1 MTTTSFKFLIFF
13 PIVVMAYYVI
23 PKRFRQI
30 WLLVVSYYFYMSWD
44 AKYGL
49 VLLAV
54 TAVTWL
60 GAIMLEWIDG
70 RITEERRRDHL
81 KKLCVGALGL
91 AVFGAL
97 FCCKYIVLVVG
108 ISFYTLQSFGYI
120 MDVYRGKA
128 MAERNF
134 LRYALFLSFFPTVV
148 SGPIERSTTLLCQL
162 RCEERTNFRLENIKQ
177 GLCMILWGYFLKL
190 VLAERIE
197 FFVNAV
203 YSQSLGGVYAILATM
218 LYAVQIYCDFAGYST
233 LAMGAG
239 RTLGFALT
247 ENFDAPYLASTVSEF
262 WRRWHRSLTG
272 WFRDYIYIP
281 LGGNR
286 KGRVRKYMNIMI
298 VFMISGIWHGDG
310 WKYLIWG
317 GLNGFYQVAGEVLS
331 PVRKKIVRALRLD
344 KMGKVYKVMQV
355 MVTFVLVDFAWLF
368 FRADST
374 GRALRMA
381 RAMITEFKL
390 SVLWDGSLYTLGIK
404 QAEFIFLLLA
414 VALLV
419 AVDWL
424 HYHRRYVLDLMKDW
438 DWTVRNCLYAGLLMS
453 VVIFCV
459 FVVNYDEGTFI
470 YFAF

>member
-1 MTTTSFKFLIFF
+1 
-13 PIVVMAYYVI
+13 MAYYVI

-438 DWTVRNCLYAGLLMS
+438 HWTVRTCLYAGLLMS
-453 VVIFCV
+453 VVIFGV
-459 FVVNYDEGTFI
+459 FGVNYDEGTFI

>member
-317 GLNGFYQVAGEVLS
+317 GLDGFYQVAGEVLS

-438 DWTVRNCLYAGLLMS
+438 HWTVRTCLYAGLLMS
-453 VVIFCV
+453 VVIFGV
-459 FVVNYDEGTFI
+459 FGVNYDEGTFI

>member
-438 DWTVRNCLYAGLLMS
+438 HWTVRTCLYAGLLMS
-453 VVIFCV
+453 VVIFGV
-459 FVVNYDEGTFI
+459 FGVNYDEGTFI